1 MKLQFILD
9 WIRKIDDPQSLSHI
23 ARAASDRYLQLI
35 NDSKHASRS
44 FSVGDVVSFSLSN
57 GRQLHG
63 IIEGESKKNLKVLA
77 ENGTIYRVPRAYAK
91 KESTAPIKAKLRPVA
106 RVERVLPL
114 VLSESE
120 RLLNDSGLRLP
131 VRYKR
136 RVWSTHFRPNRHIQY
151 GERCLA
157 YQLTPVRAT
166 DNVGANLRR
175 FKLPADIP
183 GRLAMLVCHEV
194 SHAIAHKRYGPNIPP
209 HGRQFFVVL
218 SELVDSEFADIRQKF
233 QKLLS

>member
-1 MKLQFILD
+1 MKLRSILQ
-9 WIRKIDDPQSLSHI
+9 WIRNIDDPLSLSVI
-23 ARAASDRYLQLI
+23 ARTAHNRYVQIVNNPIRQSQTL
-35 NDSKHASRS
+35 
-44 FSVGDVVSFSLSN
+44 SVGDIVSFSLAD
-57 GRQLHG
+57 GKQIRG
-63 IIEGESKKNLKVLA
+63 IIEGKGRKNLKVLG
-77 ENGTIYRVPRAYAK
+77 ENGTIYRVPRAFVK
-91 KESTAPIKAKLRPVA
+91 KETTTPVKARLRPIT
-106 RVERVLPL
+106 RVEKVLPL

-120 RLLNDSGLRLP
+120 RLLGDSGLSLP

-136 RVWSTHFRPNRHIQY
+136 QVWSTHFRPNRHIQY

-194 SHAIAHKRYGPNIPP
+194 SHAIAHKRYGPNIAP

-218 SELVDSEFADIRQKF
+218 AELVDSEFAEIREKF
-233 QKLLS
+233 RQLLS